1 MKTTFKKY
9 TAAVLALVTIVFIS
23 CEDADD
29 NGNIIDPNNS
39 AYDLTE
45 TNSDLSILNTAL
57 IQTGLDATLDSQGT
71 YTVFAPNN
79 AAFNQ
84 YFTANGYANIE
95 AVPIADLRA
104 ILLYHVINAEV
115 TSDLLSTGYVKTL
128 GKDEEVEALDL
139 FIEATTPVV
148 LNGSAHVTQADI
160 EVDNGVVYVL
170 DKVLELPTIATLIA
184 ANPEFSNLETALLQ
198 QGLEITLSNTDGTMQ
213 DPFTLFAPTD
223 GGFQALVNLNPMDGL
238 TTLQDILDLT
248 NLTDILLYH
257 VVGNERIRSGDIS
270 NGVVINPLT
279 AGTFSIDT
287 TSGILITDA
296 QMTEANIIATNVT
309 AVNGV
314 IHTIDI
320 IIRPM

>member
-1 MKTTFKKY
+1 MNTTFKKC
-9 TAAVLALVTIVFIS
+9 TIALLSIVAVLYTS

-45 TNSDLSILNTAL
+45 TNSEFSILNTAL
-57 IQTGLDATLDSQGT
+57 IRTGLDATLDSQGT

-84 YFTANGYANIE
+84 YFTENGFANIE

-104 ILLYHVINAEV
+104 ILLYHVLNIEV
-115 TSDLLSTGYVKTL
+115 TSELLNTGYIKTL

-139 FIEATTPVV
+139 FIEATTSVV
-148 LNGSAHVTQADI
+148 LNGSVTVTQADI
-160 EVDNGVVYVL
+160 EVDNGVVHMI
-170 DKVLELPTIATLIA
+170 DKVLDLPTVITLVA

-198 QGLEITLSNTDGTMQ
+198 QGLEITLSNTDASMQ
-213 DPFTLFAPTD
+213 DPFTVFAPTD
-223 GGFQALVNLNPMDGL
+223 DGFQDLVDLDPMDGL
-238 TTLQDILDLT
+238 TSLQDILDLT

-257 VVGNERIRSGDIS
+257 VVGNDRIRSGNIS
-270 NGVVINPLT
+270 NGVVIDPIT
-279 AGTFSIDT
+279 TGTFSINT
-287 TSGILITDA
+287 TSGILITDE
-296 QMTEANIIATNVT
+296 QMTEANITATDIT

-314 IHTIDI
+314 IHKIDI
-320 IIRPM
+320 VIRPL

>member
-1 MKTTFKKY
+1 MKTAFKKY
-9 TAAVLALVTIVFIS
+9 TVAVLALVTIVLIS

-95 AVPIADLRA
+95 AVPIAELRA
-104 ILLYHVINAEV
+104 ILLYHLLNIEV
-115 TSDLLSTGYVKTL
+115 TSELFSTGYIKTL
-128 GKDEEVEALDL
+128 GKDDEVEALDL
-139 FIEATTPVV
+139 FIEATTSVV
-148 LNGSAHVTQADI
+148 LNGSVAVTQADT
-160 EVDNGVVYVL
+160 EVDNGVVHII
-170 DKVLELPTIATLIA
+170 DQVLELPTIVTLVA

-198 QGLEITLSNTDGTMQ
+198 QGLEITLSNTDGSMQ
-213 DPFTLFAPTD
+213 DPFTVFAPTNA
-223 GGFQALVNLNPMDGL
+223 GFQALIDLDPMDGL
-238 TTLQDILDLT
+238 SNLQDILDLT

-257 VVGNERIRSGDIS
+257 VVGSERIRSGDIS
-270 NGVVINPLT
+270 NGLVIDPIT

-287 TSGILITDA
+287 MSGILITNE
-296 QMTEANIIATNVT
+296 QMTEANVTATDVT

-320 IIRPM
+320 VIRPM

>member
-1 MKTTFKKY
+1 MKTAFKNY
-9 TAAVLALVTIVFIS
+9 TVAVLALVTIVLIS

-39 AYDLTE
+39 AFDLTE

-84 YFTANGYANIE
+84 YFTSNGYANIE
-95 AVPIADLRA
+95 AVPIAELRA
-104 ILLYHVINAEV
+104 ILLYHLLNIEV

-139 FIEATTPVV
+139 FIEATTSVV
-148 LNGSAHVTQADI
+148 LNGSIAVAQADL
-160 EVDNGVVYVL
+160 EVDNGVVHII
-170 DKVLELPTIATLIA
+170 DGVLELPTIATLIA

-213 DPFTLFAPTD
+213 DPFTVFAPTD
-223 GGFQALVNLNPMDGL
+223 DGFQALIDIDPMDGL
-238 TTLQDILDLT
+238 TNLQDLLDLT

-257 VVGNERIRSGDIS
+257 VAGNLRIRSGDIS
-270 NGVVINPLT
+270 NGFVIDPIA
-279 AGTFSIDT
+279 AGTFSIAT
-287 TSGILITDA
+287 TSGIVITDG
-296 QMTEANIIATNVT
+296 QMIEANVTATDVT

-314 IHTIDI
+314 IHTIDMVM
-320 IIRPM
+320 RSL